1 MVESRKKNSSMNL
14 IWALIKYTISIIT
27 AFTLRTLTLKAFGD
41 VFSGLISLYSNIIS
55 ILSITELG
63 IGTALIYK
71 MYKPVADGDD
81 TKVRTLTVAY
91 KKIYYA
97 IAGIILTL
105 GLIIMPF
112 LSFLTGDIVLNN
124 GNIYYV
130 FIFYLVNCLIT
141 YTVGHRKALL
151 FTMQRNWVEN
161 FAMSV
166 SILVVFPVQI
176 YILNIVKDFYIYLAC
191 ETVIKIIE
199 CLIIVL
205 CSNKYYKKIMKAPK
219 ERLSQEDRKELVKNT
234 YALSYS
240 RIASTVFTG
249 VDSIIIST
257 CLGVVSVF
265 LYSNYYLILTYLFS
279 ILNLVFNA
287 VRASVGNY
295 INIKTLEETKTLFRQ
310 LNLASFFIVCF
321 CGVTLFCLFQP
332 FMYWWS
338 GLANNNMLLPLIVP
352 LIMSIYFYVDR
363 SRQMVQIF
371 KETAGLFWKDR
382 FVPLFA
388 SILNIVLSI
397 ILAFVMGIEGVI
409 LASLISVLLPAIV
422 EIQITY
428 KDLFKESP
436 KRFWIDYI
444 FKFGLF
450 VLEMAGTFFICELI
464 PLVGVLG
471 LCVRIVVCF
480 IITTM
485 LNILI
490 FMRTETFRGLI
501 SKLNLRRFFKR
512 DKV

>member
-91 KKIYYA
+91 KKIYYV

-141 YTVGHRKALL
+141 YTIGHRKALL

-161 FAMSV
+161 LAMSV

-219 ERLSQEDRKELVKNT
+219 EKLSQEDRKELVKNT

-287 VRASVGNY
+287 VRASVGNF
-295 INIKTLEETKTLFRQ
+295 ISTKSKEDIKSLFKQ
-310 LNLASFFIVCF
+310 LNLAMFFVVCF
-321 CGVTLFCLFQP
+321 CAVTLFCLYQP
-332 FMYWWS
+332 FMYWWG
-338 GLANNNMLLPLIVP
+338 GLAENNMLLPLIVP
-352 LIMSIYFYVDR
+352 LIMSIYFYVDS
-363 SRQMVQIF
+363 SRHMIKIF

-382 FVPLFA
+382 YVPLVA
-388 SILNIVLSI
+388 SAINVGLSI
-397 ILAFVMGIEGVI
+397 ALAFVMGIEGVI
-409 LASLISVLLPAIV
+409 LASLISVLLPAIIEV
-422 EIQITY
+422 QITY
-428 KDLFKESP
+428 KDLFKESS
-436 KRFWIDYI
+436 RNFWIDYV

-450 VLEMAGTFFICELI
+450 ILEMAGCFALCELI
-464 PLVGVLG
+464 PLV
-471 LCVRIVVCF
+471 RIVGMIVRLIICVVVTTFVNVLVF
-480 IITTM
+480 IKTDS
-485 LNILI
+485 
-490 FMRTETFRGLI
+490 FKGLI
-501 SKLNLRRFFKR
+501 SKLNLRRIFKR